1 MRRTAALVAS
11 LLLLGGLGCA
21 GDDGPGAPPDPAAG
35 LTLVEDPV
43 LIEFWERASTFYG
56 RLERRRFDSIQ
67 TYQDD
72 RLRAFFET
80 EETYSDYYAN
90 LASALVE
97 NHFDK
102 NRPTY
107 LEVLEFALEGPGRA
121 RVSTRFWGEDGRPL
135 RTGSVRFERTD
146 RWERREGRW
155 RIVPGPG

>member
-1 MRRTAALVAS
+1 MTRAAALAALLS
-11 LLLLGGLGCA
+11 LWVGFGCA

-35 LTLVEDPV
+35 LTLVEDPALV
-43 LIEFWERASTFYG
+43 EFWERASTFYG
-56 RLERRRFDSIQ
+56 RLALRRFDSIQ

-72 RLRAFFET
+72 RLRAYFES
-80 EETYSDYYAN
+80 EETFADYYAD

-102 NRPTY
+102 NRPTT
-107 LEVLEFALEGPGRA
+107 LEVLEFALEGPGQA
-121 RVSTRFWGEDGRPL
+121 RVSTRFEGRDARPL
-135 RTGSVRFERTD
+135 RRGTVRFERSD